1 MSATYR
7 GGYLRFIYQYLILL
21 PIRTI
26 DFSNPEEKTRH
37 DNMVQMVERMLDL
50 NKKLAA
56 AKTGHDKTVLGR
68 QIDQTDNQI
77 DRLVYELYELTDDEI
92 AIVEESVKK

>member
-1 MSATYR
+1 MR
-7 GGYLRFIYQYLILL
+7 GGYYSYESRFIKYL
-21 PIRTI
+21 PIRII
-26 DFSNPEEKTRH
+26 DFSNSKDKARH
-37 DNMVQMVERMLDL
+37 DKMVQLVEQMLDL

-56 AKTGHDKTVLGR
+56 AKTGHDKTVLQR
-68 QIDQTDNQI
+68 QIDATDNQI